1 MLDENHFERISL
13 ALPFLQSASPQL
25 IRDFKDNAYFAKIP
39 SGRDIFVEGDQVDG
53 IALMMSGVVRVYKL
67 GETGREI
74 TLYRFG
80 EGESCVITANAILN
94 QQGFPAIAQV
104 EQDAE
109 AVMIPAEVFS
119 NWVKQYDPWR
129 DFVFSLVSDRLA
141 SVMEI
146 VDEVAFQRMDRRV
159 ASFLLNRSELQN
171 PILIT
176 HQEIA
181 NEIGSSREVI
191 SRLLQDFSNRELVRL
206 SRGEIQILD
215 FEGLNTYLTL

>member
-159 ASFLLNRSELQN
+159 ASFLLNRSKLQN

-191 SRLLQDFSNRELVRL
+191 SRLLEDFSNRELVRL

>member
-191 SRLLQDFSNRELVRL
+191 SRLLEDFSNRELVRL